1 MSARLRARAP
11 GPVSGQL
18 CRAPGGRTGM
28 AARGSCCLS
37 AAGIRFL
44 GILSRPRG
52 SAPLTIGLPHRPLA
66 ARTRAGF
73 PCSARVRHRWGRV
86 PSLPRG
92 LRCLPRPGAIPG
104 RRTPPHSG
112 RSLSPRC
119 CFPSRG
125 VSITGHQQGFTS
137 VHPPSLSLACD
148 PRTERES
155 LGFSLSFA
163 PGRARPSRA
172 HQGGNEPQAL
182 PGVTSSAR

>member
-1 MSARLRARAP
+1 MTAL
-11 GPVSGQL
+11 V
-18 CRAPGGRTGM
+18 
-28 AARGSCCLS
+28 SCCLP
-37 AAGIRFL
+37 AAGVRFW
-44 GILSRPRG
+44 GILSRP
-52 SAPLTIGLPHRPLA
+52 GLPPLSRSACRTVHRA

-73 PCSARVRHRWGRV
+73 PCSARVRHSWGRV

-104 RRTPPHSG
+104 RRAPPHHG

-119 CFPSRG
+119 CLPSRG
-125 VSITGHQQGFTS
+125 VPNNGASAR
-137 VHPPSLSLACD
+137 VHWRSPFPAFSLACD